1 MSDYWLKRA
10 LADEARAHQLA
21 KQTTAE
27 LKKVYQRQYQRVY
40 TQMERL
46 YGQIDWGD
54 TLTRTQ
60 LWQYSRWKTLEQ
72 ELRSFATQTPR
83 IGIDKITSCLNK
95 VFAETIGADISR
107 FSGAG
112 GSVFRASG
120 DALSLINTAWSGE
133 SFSARIWKN
142 TATLAERIR
151 SGMEDMLVSGRSLG
165 DIKYQLMQ
173 DFSVGYNDA
182 SRLVQTEAAYVMN
195 GAAKQRYKSAGIG
208 KVRWSIAPEDGRECE
223 ICKAHANKVWHIENA
238 PQMPAHPRC
247 RCVWVAVVE
256 LPGENVPCTGE
267 GEEADGE
274 VKLPEEQKAKQSP
287 EGTVRT
293 EAPEKT
299 AEAKTKSAPEQPKQ
313 VKTKSKPAEKKQA
326 PKPEPNKAETSAASI
341 EKAAVV
347 TSGKTESPQAETVEF
362 AQNKFEKTVENIKE
376 LLDKSGKFDKINTR
390 EYAEVMAQNPEI
402 PDAKIYKFMLDPE
415 KKHYRDF
422 LEAGYVTAADGERL
436 REDILRICREN
447 AEISRLEWDD
457 EQELVKYSQH
467 IKLGPDGHQFRVCW
481 KVGAGQQH
489 PLLTTCFR
497 KETKK

>member
-83 IGIDKITSCLNK
+83 IGIDKITSCLDK

-133 SFSARIWKN
+133 SFSSRIWKN

-173 DFSVGYNDA
+173 EFSVGYNNA
-182 SRLVQTEAAYVMN
+182 SLLVQTEAAYVMN

-223 ICKAHANKVWHIENA
+223 ICKARANKVWHIGNT
-238 PQMPAHPRC
+238 PPMPAHPRC

-256 LPGENVPCTGE
+256 LPGENIPCTGE

-287 EGTVRT
+287 EGTVRA
-293 EAPEKT
+293 EAPKAEYRGEELNRKIPKKQGKVLKNTPKYGIINTNGSVGFQSATENARRRIADDGHEIIDKPTYNKLTKSFIKSGGLIIRGDEADKFLGTHAHAAYIAGGKAAFFRDDATVSDVLEEMYHALQDKRHDYGEKPDRIGMTKREIDAQKYLLSVAEKYKIPENET
-299 AEAKTKSAPEQPKQ
+299 AETLENLRSY
-313 VKTKSKPAEKKQA
+313 EK
-326 PKPEPNKAETSAASI
+326 
-341 EKAAVV
+341 
-347 TSGKTESPQAETVEF
+347 
-362 AQNKFEKTVENIKE
+362 
-376 LLDKSGKFDKINTR
+376 D
-390 EYAEVMAQNPEI
+390 
-402 PDAKIYKFMLDPE
+402 
-415 KKHYRDF
+415 
-422 LEAGYVTAADGERL
+422 LEAFYMEERM
-436 REDILRICREN
+436 
-447 AEISRLEWDD
+447 
-457 EQELVKYSQH
+457 Q
-467 IKLGPDGHQFRVCW
+467 
-481 KVGAGQQH
+481 
-489 PLLTTCFR
+489 
-497 KETKK
+497 

>member
-72 ELRSFATQTPR
+72 ELRAFATQTPR
-83 IGIDKITSCLNK
+83 IGIDKITSCLDK

-112 GSVFRASG
+112 SSVFRASG

-173 DFSVGYNDA
+173 EFSVGYNNA
-182 SRLVQTEAAYVMN
+182 SLLVQTEASYVMN

-223 ICKAHANKVWHIENA
+223 ICKARANKVWHIENA
-238 PQMPAHPRC
+238 PPMPAHPRC

-287 EGTVRT
+287 EGIVRT
-293 EAPEKT
+293 EAPKTEYRSEELNRKMPEKQGKVLKNTPEYGIINTNGSVGFQTAAENTRRRIADDGHEIIDKPTYNKLTKSFTKSGGMIIRGEEADRFLGNRAHASYIAGDRIAFIRDNATVSDVLEEMYHALQDKRHDYGVIPDEEGVTRREIDAQNYLLSVAEKYKIPEEET
-299 AEAKTKSAPEQPKQ
+299 AETLANLE
-313 VKTKSKPAEKKQA
+313 
-326 PKPEPNKAETSAASI
+326 
-341 EKAAVV
+341 
-347 TSGKTESPQAETVEF
+347 G
-362 AQNKFEKTVENIKE
+362 
-376 LLDKSGKFDKINTR
+376 
-390 EYAEVMAQNPEI
+390 
-402 PDAKIYKFMLDPE
+402 YK
-415 KKHYRDF
+415 R
-422 LEAGYVTAADGERL
+422 RL
-436 REDILRICREN
+436 
-447 AEISRLEWDD
+447 AEIMEEKGL
-457 EQELVKYSQH
+457 
-467 IKLGPDGHQFRVCW
+467 
-481 KVGAGQQH
+481 
-489 PLLTTCFR
+489 
-497 KETKK
+497 

>member
-83 IGIDKITSCLNK
+83 IGIDKITSCLDK

-107 FSGAG
+107 FSGAA

-223 ICKAHANKVWHIENA
+223 ICKARANKVWHIENA
-238 PQMPAHPRC
+238 PPMPAHPRC

-274 VKLPEEQKAKQSP
+274 VKLPEKLEQKAITENKIESEVNMIRHLQSNKQEREMAGGGRRGRNHQLSEDEKKEVLSAIKSIQASP
-287 EGTVRT
+287 EKFIFEPFGTTGYLDSRDVVIVAGNVMPDLTSTHPRDRMSMRAVLAHEYYGHRMHRGT
-293 EAPEKT
+293 KLSRNSWNDEFRASYT
-299 AEAKTKSAPEQPKQ
+299 A
-313 VKTKSKPAEKKQA
+313 
-326 PKPEPNKAETSAASI
+326 
-341 EKAAVV
+341 
-347 TSGKTESPQAETVEF
+347 
-362 AQNKFEKTVENIKE
+362 
-376 LLDKSGKFDKINTR
+376 
-390 EYAEVMAQNPEI
+390 
-402 PDAKIYKFMLDPE
+402 AKIAPGLTDEERRDLVLDALE
-415 KKHYRDF
+415 RAK
-422 LEAGYVTAADGERL
+422 EAGV
-436 REDILRICREN
+436 
-447 AEISRLEWDD
+447 
-457 EQELVKYSQH
+457 V
-467 IKLGPDGHQFRVCW
+467 IKLN
-481 KVGAGQQH
+481 
-489 PLLTTCFR
+489 
-497 KETKK
+497 ETMKRILYGY